1 MVDYTKYFPLR
12 TANQVIGA
20 YDFLVSEGFGEE
32 CDCIKREGYN
42 PNTRRLMVVGLLY
55 DKLLVSKFLNLIW
68 TQGDLNYRRGFLEK
82 YKQRFDKRPALH
94 VCWH

>member
-12 TANQVIGA
+12 TTNQVTGA
-20 YDFLVSEGFGEE
+20 YDFLVSEGFDEE
-32 CDCIKREGYN
+32 VDYIKREGYN

-68 TQGDLNYRRGFLEK
+68 TQGDVNYRQGFLEK

>member
-12 TANQVIGA
+12 TTDQVMGA
-20 YDFLVSEGFGEE
+20 YDFLVDEGFGKEV
-32 CDCIKREGYN
+32 DCIKREGYN

-55 DKLLVSKFLNLIW
+55 EKSLISKFLSRIW
-68 TQGDLNYRRGFLEK
+68 THGDLTYRQNFLDR
-82 YKQRFDKRPALH
+82 YHRRYGKRSELH